1 MFDVDREGFGGWNL
15 GVQAPSRERGDQARA
30 RDERIASDDVLGE
43 FVRRHQPV
51 VAQPIRGGFAEAVAG
66 RVAHAGVGGSGQPA
80 LAAATGGEPHR
91 FGGDIGARHGD
102 HLRVHGERQALRHRG
117 ADAHSGEGCRSGV
130 ERHHMQVSAIHPTGA
145 GIAQQ
150 AVDHGQ
156 QLFPMQPWREARIL
170 KARRQVPRSRL
181 ALRTLKAS
189 QRHRAGIRRGVH
201 RQQVCHVSAAVMPTA
216 DHTPLL
222 NVDHAVR
229 RLLALANPVADVETV
244 PLRDAV
250 GRVCAE
256 EIRAPCDLPP
266 FDASAMDG
274 YAVRAAALEG
284 GGSANENTRRFRVV
298 GESSAGHPADGVVA
312 AGTAMRVFTGAVMPP
327 GSDAV
332 LLQEDAIAEAAH
344 VSTAATVRPGQHVRR
359 RGHDVREGATI
370 CPAGTRLSAY
380 RAAWLAACG
389 VAEVPV
395 RRRVRVAVA
404 STGDELV
411 APGKPLA
418 AGQIYDSNR
427 FALASLLGGEGVR
440 RVSLG
445 CLPDDP
451 AIIRE
456 ALAGISG
463 QVDLIVT
470 SGGVS
475 VGKADFVKDAL
486 AELGEVAFWRIAL
499 KPGKPLTV
507 GRIGATLMLGLP
519 GNPVS
524 AIVTC
529 LLFVAPALDKLAG
542 ATPARPLELS
552 ARSDARLAHTRGR
565 REYMRGVMR
574 AAGGELRVYATGD
587 QNSNRLSTFADANC
601 LIVVHEQIGDVAAGD
616 SVGVIPFGGDAARL
630 LGR

>member
-1 MFDVDREGFGGWNL
+1 M
-15 GVQAPSRERGDQARA
+15 
-30 RDERIASDDVLGE
+30 
-43 FVRRHQPV
+43 
-51 VAQPIRGGFAEAVAG
+51 PI
-66 RVAHAGVGGSGQPA
+66 
-80 LAAATGGEPHR
+80 
-91 FGGDIGARHGD
+91 
-102 HLRVHGERQALRHRG
+102 
-117 ADAHSGEGCRSGV
+117 
-130 ERHHMQVSAIHPTGA
+130 
-145 GIAQQ
+145 
-150 AVDHGQ
+150 
-156 QLFPMQPWREARIL
+156 
-170 KARRQVPRSRL
+170 
-181 ALRTLKAS
+181 
-189 QRHRAGIRRGVH
+189 
-201 RQQVCHVSAAVMPTA
+201 A

-229 RLLALANPVADVETV
+229 RLLALANPVAGVETV

-256 EIRAPCDLPP
+256 DIRAPCDLPP

-284 GGSANENTRRFRVV
+284 GAGGNESMKRFRVV
-298 GESSAGHPADGVVA
+298 GESSAGHPADGEVA

-332 LLQEDAIAEAAH
+332 LLQEDAVAEAAH
-344 VSTAATVRPGQHVRR
+344 VSTAEAVRPGQHVRR
-359 RGHDVREGATI
+359 RGNDVREGAVI
-370 CPAGTRLSAY
+370 CPAGTRLSVY

-389 VAEVPV
+389 VAAVSV

-411 APGKPLA
+411 APGVPLA

-427 FALASLLGGEGVR
+427 FALAGLLAGEGVR
-440 RVSLG
+440 RVDLG
-445 CLPDDP
+445 RLPDDP
-451 AIIRE
+451 AVIRE
-456 ALAGISG
+456 ALAGISGQVG

-542 ATPARPLELS
+542 TTPARPLELS
-552 ARSDARLAHTRGR
+552 ARSETRLAHTRGR

-574 AAGGELRVYATGD
+574 VQGGELLVRATGD